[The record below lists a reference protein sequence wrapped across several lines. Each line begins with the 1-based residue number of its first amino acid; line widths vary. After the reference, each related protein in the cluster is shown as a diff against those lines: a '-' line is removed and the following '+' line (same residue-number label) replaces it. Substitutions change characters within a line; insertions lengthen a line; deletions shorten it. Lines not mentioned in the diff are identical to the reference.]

1 MFDKLRFEYGLKV
14 LYEHKATFAFVVFLM
29 LCETAVSLSVPFFAG
44 RYSEYF
50 IANPDLVNNSHIII
64 LVLWCGL
71 FAIHALLKFL
81 STYNVSLIGASLM
94 AEFSC
99 RLYDHIQ
106 VLPVQY
112 FKENKR
118 GDVLSMLSTDL
129 AVISYFASSV
139 LTNLIP
145 NILVLIGA
153 SIMMMMIEPTIG
165 LLIIIIVPLIF
176 IVLKIIGRGV
186 QPISRALMQ
195 RQADSLSLA
204 SENIGAIS
212 LIKAFNQ
219 ENIESNKFK
228 HRTTEILELRQKQ
241 LKLQAIMSPL
251 VQFLSS
257 VGVLIIVIFCFIRFQ
272 DGSIHIPDL
281 VSLMLYGLIFTRPLS
296 SLAGLYGQVQHVIGS
311 SDRLLKFYHLESE
324 PDSGA
329 HKQLNTRTA
338 DITFDNVCFAYKGKP
353 AIFES
358 LSFHL
363 KTKQTMLLYGENGG
377 GKTTLIQLLMKFNQ
391 PNSGRILIGDIDISQ
406 VNNSSVRSKIG
417 LVSQDVLLCNGSITQ
432 NVTYGV
438 VKPNS
443 KKVMLAAELSGV
455 ERFVKDLPQGY
466 ETQVGEG
473 GVLLSGGQKQRI
485 SLARALL
492 LEPQILLLD
501 EPTSMLD
508 DISRD
513 AFKEE
518 FKGIF
523 REFTVILIS
532 HDPSLSSV
540 ADAVYKLNNK
550 QLIKEK

>member
-14 LYEHKATFAFVVFLM
+14 FKGHKATFAYVVFLM

-50 IANPDLVNNSHIII
+50 IANPNLVNNSHITI

-71 FAIHALLKFL
+71 FAVHALLRFL

-176 IVLKIIGRGV
+176 IILKLIGRGV

-324 PDSGA
+324 PNSGA
-329 HKQLNTRTA
+329 HKQLNAKSA
-338 DITFDNVCFAYKGKP
+338 DITFENVCFAYKDKP
-353 AIFES
+353 AIFEA

-432 NVTYGV
+432 NITYGV

-443 KKVMLAAELSGV
+443 KKVMLAAKISGV
-455 ERFVKDLPQGY
+455 EQFVKDLPQGY

-492 LEPQILLLD
+492 LEPKILLLD

-523 REFTVILIS
+523 KEFTVILIS

-540 ADAVYKLNNK
+540 ADVVYKLNNK
-550 QLIKEK
+550 QLIQEK

>member
-1 MFDKLRFEYGLKV
+1 
-14 LYEHKATFAFVVFLM
+14 
-29 LCETAVSLSVPFFAG
+29 
-44 RYSEYF
+44 
-50 IANPDLVNNSHIII
+50 
-64 LVLWCGL
+64 
-71 FAIHALLKFL
+71 
-81 STYNVSLIGASLM
+81 
-94 AEFSC
+94 
-99 RLYDHIQ
+99 
-106 VLPVQY
+106 
-112 FKENKR
+112 
-118 GDVLSMLSTDL
+118 
-129 AVISYFASSV
+129 
-139 LTNLIP
+139 
-145 NILVLIGA
+145 
-153 SIMMMMIEPTIG
+153 
-165 LLIIIIVPLIF
+165 
-176 IVLKIIGRGV
+176 
-186 QPISRALMQ
+186 MQ

-219 ENIESNKFK
+219 EHIESNKFK

-296 SLAGLYGQVQHVIGS
+296 ALAGLYGQVQHVIGS

-324 PDSGA
+324 PDSGS
-329 HKQLNTRTA
+329 HKQLNAKSA
-338 DITFDNVCFAYKGKP
+338 DITFENVCFAYKDKP
-353 AIFES
+353 PIFDD

-391 PNSGRILIGDIDISQ
+391 PNAGRIFIGDIDISQ
-406 VNNSSVRSKIG
+406 VNNSSVRSNIG

-432 NVTYGV
+432 NITYGV

-443 KKVMLAAELSGV
+443 KKVMIAAKVSGV
-455 ERFVKDLPQGY
+455 EQFVKDLPHGY

-540 ADAVYKLNNK
+540 ADVVYKLNNK
-550 QLIKEK
+550 QLIQEK